1 MHYHKHDPND
11 NESFKFKA
19 RIIRRTPNAGNTET
33 HAYDSVKGNC
43 VHVIVT
49 EFLLFSVKENVTWF
63 GSISTHLLL
72 LPILLRHDAL
82 IPALKSS
89 ILT

>member
-19 RIIRRTPNAGNTET
+19 RIIRRPPNAGNTEA

-63 GSISTHLLL
+63 GSIGTTYYFFLYYYDMMLGYLHLNH
-72 LPILLRHDAL
+72 PF
-82 IPALKSS
+82 
-89 ILT
+89 